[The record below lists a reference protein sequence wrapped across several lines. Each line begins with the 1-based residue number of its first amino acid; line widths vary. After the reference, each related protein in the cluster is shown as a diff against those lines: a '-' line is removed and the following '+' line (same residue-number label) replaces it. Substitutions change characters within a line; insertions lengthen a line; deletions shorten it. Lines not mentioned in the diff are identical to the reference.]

1 MEELIERVS
10 QFFFRHVGI
19 VRWWFNLSLASKLI
33 LAFCI
38 NALITF
44 AAGVSVYLMARSG
57 ENIADHVQ
65 IILILT
71 FVASGFIILY
81 GMYIAFLTSTPLRRG
96 VTFAQTVAQGDLTP
110 TMYCLTQKDEI
121 ANLCKAL
128 NKMVENFR
136 SLVGNIS
143 HGADVFAESSH
154 ILAERA
160 EATATAAQQV
170 AEAINQVANGS
181 QNQANSVQNI
191 MLAVQEMAKVIQQ
204 IDRSVALTDQ
214 ASSQALQVANEGENA
229 ISKTIAQMV
238 HIHQTVEETGVIIS
252 SLGEKSTSIG
262 TIVETIKAIS
272 DQTNLLALNAAIEAA
287 RAGEHGRGFSVVAEE
302 VRKLA
307 EQSTLSSAQIEH
319 IIHDIKNNVDMAI
332 TSMNAEKEVVRN
344 GSQVIEEAQKAFNR
358 IKDSTLVVNRQ
369 LQEVSAFAKQIAAR
383 SDQIAKEITLVAAI
397 SQETTAQTE
406 EVASNSTEQMSS
418 MQEIN
423 ASIAELSAAA
433 VEQQTAARRFKLI

>member
-1 MEELIERVS
+1 MEQLLERAS

-19 VRWWFNLSLASKLI
+19 VRWWFNLTLASKLV
-33 LAFCI
+33 LAFSI
-38 NALITF
+38 NAIITLV
-44 AAGVSVYLMARSG
+44 AGGSVYLMVHSG
-57 ENIADHVQ
+57 VNIAERIHV
-65 IILILT
+65 ILILT
-71 FVASGFIILY
+71 LVASGFIIFY

-96 VTFAQTVAQGDLTP
+96 VGFAQIVAQGDLTP
-110 TMYCLTQKDEI
+110 NMYCLTQKDEI

-128 NKMVENFR
+128 NTMVENFR
-136 SLVGNIS
+136 SLVSNIS
-143 HGADVFAESSH
+143 RGADVFAESSH

-160 EATATAAQQV
+160 EATVNAAQQV
-170 AEAINQVANGS
+170 AEAINQVAGGS
-181 QNQANSVQNI
+181 QSQANSVQNI
-191 MLAVQEMAKVIQQ
+191 MLAVQEMTKVIQQ
-204 IDRSVALTDQ
+204 IDRSVVLTDQ
-214 ASSQALQVANEGENA
+214 ASSQALQMTNEGETA
-229 ISKTIAQMV
+229 ISKISAQMTHV
-238 HIHQTVEETGVIIS
+238 HRTVQETGDIIS

-332 TSMNAEKEVVRN
+332 ESMNSEKEVVRN
-344 GSQVIEEAQKAFNR
+344 GSHVIEEAQKSFTR

-369 LQEVSAFAKQIAAR
+369 LQEVSAFAKNIAASSEQIA
-383 SDQIAKEITLVAAI
+383 QEVTLVAAI

-433 VEQQTAARRFKLI
+433 VEQQNAARRFKLA